1 MSKINVKEILE
12 IEGSVRKFVGVTP
25 EGFVLVHEKTLEDL
39 QDFEI
44 WKEWKNDLI
53 SIERMNKLNFHDT

>member
-12 IEGSVRKFVGVTP
+12 IEGSVRKFVGVAP

-44 WKEWKNDLI
+44 WKEWKNGLI
-53 SIERMNKLNFHDT
+53 SIEKMNKLNFEET